1 MSEPLDQLNQLN
13 QLVMRA
19 TQAIEL
25 AQRKGAQGA
34 WASANRSRGRSI
46 ELRNGEVEKVQENV
60 SRSLSLQLWVDGRYT
75 AHSTTDLTP
84 ARLDAFVEQAV
95 ALTRALEPD
104 PERLLPDPKL
114 FEGRSTTDLGLV
126 DATLSARTLEQCIA
140 DCERMNQHARAGD
153 RVISASSAAYDGHS
167 SAAAVSSNGF
177 SGAYEAT
184 YAGLSTE
191 VTLRDEGDKRP
202 EDGISATARHIH
214 DLLDIDQIGKL
225 ALERASSRLGTRKGP
240 TIATTMVVDR
250 LAAARLIGELLGPAN
265 GWSLQQNA
273 SFWQGKIGKR
283 AVAKR
288 LSITD
293 EPLLPRGL
301 GSRPFDGEGIAAR
314 ELPIIESGKL
324 RNLYLDTYY
333 ARKLGMAPTTGSP
346 SNRVVALGKR
356 DLSAIVDDV
365 GTGVYVTSWLGGNS
379 DWTTGDFSFG
389 MRGHLIEGGKI
400 GAPVG
405 EMNVTGNLLELFS
418 RLVEVGNDP
427 WQFSSTLVP
436 TLVFEHVQ
444 FSGS

>member
-1 MSEPLDQLNQLN
+1 MSDELMD
-13 QLVMRA
+13 RA
-19 TQAIEL
+19 ARAIEL
-25 AQRKGAQGA
+25 AQQKGAQGA
-34 WASANRSRGRSI
+34 WAYANRSRGRAI
-46 ELRNGEVEKVQENV
+46 DLRDGEVEKVQENV

-75 AHSTTDLTP
+75 AHNTTDLTP

-104 PERLLPDPKL
+104 PDRLLPDPKL
-114 FEGRSTTDLGLV
+114 FEGRTTANLELADEN
-126 DATLSARTLEQCIA
+126 LSARTLEQCIA
-140 DCERMNQHARAGD
+140 DCERMNQRARASD
-153 RVISASSAAYDGHS
+153 RVISSTSSAYDGHH

-177 SGAYEAT
+177 SGTYEAT
-184 YAGLSTE
+184 YARLGTD

-202 EDGISATARHIH
+202 EDGIGVTTRHLH
-214 DLLDIDQIGKL
+214 ELLDAEQIGKL

-240 TIATTMVVDR
+240 TLATTMVVDR

-265 GWSLQQNA
+265 GWSLQQNM
-273 SFWQGKIGKR
+273 SFWQGRLGKR

-288 LSITD
+288 LTIID

-301 GSRPFDGEGIAAR
+301 GSRPFDSEGIAAR
-314 ELPIIESGKL
+314 SMPIIEAGKL

-333 ARKLGMAPTTGSP
+333 ARKLGMTPTTGDP

-356 DLSAIVDDV
+356 DLSAVVADV

-379 DWTTGDFSFG
+379 DYTTGDFSFG

-418 RLVEVGNDP
+418 RLVEVGSDP
-427 WQFSSTLVP
+427 WLFSSTLVP
-436 TLVFEHVQ
+436 TLVFENVQ

>member
-1 MSEPLDQLNQLN
+1 MSDELDQLIT
-13 QLVMRA
+13 RA

-25 AQRKGAQGA
+25 AQQKGAQAA

-46 ELRNGEVEKVQENV
+46 DLRDGNVEKVQENI

-75 AHSTTDLTP
+75 AHTTTDLTP

-104 PERLLPDPKL
+104 PDRLLTDPKL
-114 FEGRSTTDLGLV
+114 YEGRTTADLGLI
-126 DATLSARTLEQCIA
+126 DETLSARTLEHCIA
-140 DCERMNQHARAGD
+140 DCERMNQRARAGD
-153 RVISASSAAYDGHS
+153 RVISATSSAYDGHGS
-167 SAAAVSSNGF
+167 YAAISSNGF
-177 SGAYEAT
+177 VGAYETT

-202 EDGISATARHIH
+202 EDGIGVTARHVH
-214 DLLDIDQIGKL
+214 ELLDPEQIGQL

-240 TIATTMVVDR
+240 TLATTMVVDR
-250 LAAARLIGELLGPAN
+250 RAAARLIGELLGPAS
-265 GWSLQQNA
+265 GWALQQNN
-273 SFWQGKIGKR
+273 SFWQGKLGKR
-283 AVAKR
+283 AVSKR
-288 LSITD
+288 LTITD

-301 GSRPFDGEGIAAR
+301 GSRPFDSEGIAAR
-314 ELPIIESGKL
+314 AMPILEKGTL

-333 ARKLGMAPTTGSP
+333 ARKLGIAPTTGDP
-346 SNRVVALGKR
+346 SNRVVAIGKR
-356 DLSAIVDDV
+356 PLSTIVADV

-389 MRGHLIEGGKI
+389 MRGHLIEAGKI

-405 EMNVTGNLLELFS
+405 EMNVTGNLIELFS
-418 RLVEVGNDP
+418 RLVEVGSDP
-427 WQFSSTLVP
+427 WLFSSTLVP

>member
-1 MSEPLDQLNQLN
+1 MSDELNELIT
-13 QLVMRA
+13 RA
-19 TQAIEL
+19 TQAVEL
-25 AQRKGAQGA
+25 AQQKGAQGA

-46 ELRNGEVEKVQENV
+46 DLRNGEVEKVQENI

-75 AHSTTDLTP
+75 AHNTTDLTP
-84 ARLDAFVEQAV
+84 ARLDAFVEQAI
-95 ALTRALEPD
+95 ALTKALEPD
-104 PERLLPDPKL
+104 PDRLLTDPKL
-114 FEGRSTTDLGLV
+114 YEGRSTADLGLV
-126 DATLSARTLEQCIA
+126 DANLPARTLEQCIA
-140 DCERMNQHARAGD
+140 DCERSNEQARASD
-153 RVISASSAAYDGHS
+153 RVISATSSAYDGHN

-177 SGAYEAT
+177 SAAYEAT
-184 YAGLSTE
+184 YAGLSAE
-191 VTLRDEGDKRP
+191 VTLRDAGDKRP
-202 EDGISATARHIH
+202 EDGFGVTARHVH
-214 DLLDIDQIGKL
+214 ELLDAEQIGKL

-250 LAAARLIGELLGPAN
+250 RAAQRLIGQLLGPAS
-265 GWSLQQNA
+265 GWALQQNT

-288 LSITD
+288 LTITD

-314 ELPIIESGKL
+314 TLPIIESGKL

-333 ARKLGMAPTTGSP
+333 ARKLGMTPTTGDP

-356 DLSAIVDDV
+356 PLATIVEDV

-379 DWTTGDFSFG
+379 DDTTGDFSFG

-427 WQFSSTLVP
+427 WLFSSTRVP
-436 TLVFEHVQ
+436 TLVFENVQ

>member
-1 MSEPLDQLNQLN
+1 MPDQLDE
-13 QLVMRA
+13 LVTRA

-25 AQRKGAQGA
+25 ARQKGAQGA

-46 ELRNGEVEKVQENV
+46 ELRNGEVEKVQENT

-75 AHSTTDLTP
+75 AHTTTDLTP
-84 ARLDAFVEQAV
+84 TRLDAFVEQAI

-104 PERLLPDPKL
+104 PDRLLTDPKL
-114 FEGRSTTDLGLV
+114 YEGRSTADLGLI
-126 DATLSARTLEQCIA
+126 DESLSARTLEQCIA
-140 DCERMNQHARAGD
+140 DCERMNQHARESD
-153 RVISASSAAYDGHS
+153 RVISASSSAYDGHYT
-167 SAAAVSSNGF
+167 AAAVSSNGF

-202 EDGISATARHIH
+202 EDGMYVTARHVNE
-214 DLLDIDQIGKL
+214 LLDAEQIGKL

-240 TIATTMVVDR
+240 TLATTMVVDR
-250 LAAARLIGELLGPAN
+250 RAAARLIGDLLGPAN
-265 GWSLQQNA
+265 GHSLQQNM
-273 SFWQGKIGKR
+273 SFWQGRLGKR

-288 LSITD
+288 LTIVD
-293 EPLLPRGL
+293 DPLLPRGL

-314 ELPIIESGKL
+314 AMPIIESGKL
-324 RNLYLDTYY
+324 RNRYLDTYY
-333 ARKLGMAPTTGSP
+333 ARKLGMAPTTGYA

-356 DLSAIVDDV
+356 DLPAIVDDV

-379 DWTTGDFSFG
+379 DPTTGDFSFG

-418 RLVEVGNDP
+418 RLVEVGSDP

-436 TLVFEHVQ
+436 TLVFENVQ